1 MGDAL
6 AREVLRLDGLFL
18 QDGLKFGREPVEEH
32 LVGEQN
38 LAVEIVI
45 RERELILG
53 FKERVGENREDRVF
67 LGRDDTLL
75 QGRVELGVGDALR
88 VGADRVE
95 GGEKPRGGRHADLD
109 ALEVFG
115 LVDDDVLRRRLAEA
129 VVEHRQTH
137 AVVFGE
143 ALVHPVHDEAVD
155 HAVGVVVVFKEE
167 GRRHG
172 VQLLRVHRHVAERD
186 DGHVKGAERHLFRK
200 RRLVAQFARGIDL
213 DLHFVARAFGDVL
226 RKELRRL
233 VVGVRNR
240 GRVGQADRKVVK
252 VGGVGLR
259 GDRKKDG
266 GKCGAEKRLHG

>member
-95 GGEKPRGGRHADLD
+95 GGEKPVEGGTRILTPLRSS
-109 ALEVFG
+109 AL
-115 LVDDDVLRRRLAEA
+115 L
-129 VVEHRQTH
+129 TTMSC
-137 AVVFGE
+137 
-143 ALVHPVHDEAVD
+143 
-155 HAVGVVVVFKEE
+155 VVVW
-167 GRRHG
+167 
-172 VQLLRVHRHVAERD
+172 
-186 DGHVKGAERHLFRK
+186 RK
-200 RRLVAQFARGIDL
+200 P
-213 DLHFVARAFGDVL
+213 
-226 RKELRRL
+226 
-233 VVGVRNR
+233 
-240 GRVGQADRKVVK
+240 
-252 VGGVGLR
+252 
-259 GDRKKDG
+259 
-266 GKCGAEKRLHG
+266 